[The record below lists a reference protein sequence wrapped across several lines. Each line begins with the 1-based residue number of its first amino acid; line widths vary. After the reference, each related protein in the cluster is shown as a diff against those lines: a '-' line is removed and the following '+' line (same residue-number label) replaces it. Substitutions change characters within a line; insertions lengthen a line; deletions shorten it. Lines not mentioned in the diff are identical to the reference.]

1 MFQGVTEC
9 EVFLNGTRIYGTKD
23 PRIEKRH
30 YMHIDVSQH
39 ASVLRKGKNV
49 IAICASRDKGLRSVD
64 AGLHTLIK

>member
-9 EVFLNGTRIYGTKD
+9 EVFLHGTRIYDKKD

-30 YMHIDVSQH
+30 YTHIDVSQH

-49 IAICASRDKGLRSVD
+49 IAVRANRDKDLRSVD
-64 AGLHTLIK
+64 AGLYTLIE